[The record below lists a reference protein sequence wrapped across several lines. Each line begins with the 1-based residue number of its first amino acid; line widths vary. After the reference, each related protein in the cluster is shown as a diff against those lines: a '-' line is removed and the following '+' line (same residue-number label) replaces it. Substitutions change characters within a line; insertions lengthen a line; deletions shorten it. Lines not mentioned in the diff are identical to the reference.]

1 MTQRSGIRP
10 FLFGVGALAAA
21 LVGQRALAAGGG
33 WDAGLLLLAG
43 AAAFV
48 AIFRRVRFD
57 PLRQLTVRIPDET
70 WRVRVHD
77 AWGVRTGVGLLGVAL
92 LLTLNAVQ
100 QFYEFEPFAGQAWVW
115 LGAALAAALAGVALL
130 DYGLGTASPTPA
142 VRQGAA
148 VGVDPHPSP
157 LAPAFGTVAPPANL
171 CTGAEL
177 SGGWCSLW
185 LAVILAVATILRLWR
200 FADLPFGVWYD
211 EAEHGLQALRILE
224 SAQFRPIFEGAI
236 TGPAHYLYLV
246 AGAFAW
252 FGVSVQSIRLVSV
265 FFGLLTVVAGY
276 LVGAELFGRRLGLVT
291 AALLA
296 ASSWAVTLSRF
307 GMYSTMSTPLFTL
320 LTAALLLRGLR
331 TRRLLDFALAGVALG
346 LGLSFYTSFRLF
358 VPAVA
363 VFLIYLALHTRI
375 TQRAWPPAFFWL
387 GVAGLVLLAAVTVAP
402 LAVYATRHP
411 EIFWAR
417 IEDTFIFAGK
427 SEAERWPALW
437 ENLRR
442 HLLMFNVFGDPNGRH
457 NLPGNPMLDPVTGAL
472 FVAGVAYALR
482 SALKPTSL
490 FLLLWLVF
498 GLMGGVLSLDFEAP
512 QSLRANATLPVA
524 YLLAAI
530 PLAVLAQAWAQAAGR
545 YYPHALRWPAVA
557 LLVAIVALNAHT
569 YFVRQAN
576 DFAVWNAYSTPE
588 TLAARLLASLDPNT
602 DAYVTAFFHGH
613 PTIKFVARNAPAYR
627 ELDTLDQFPLD
638 FAPDRSALLILNA
651 DSRALYDEA
660 RLLYPHAKFT
670 EMTPPIDGPPVLFTV
685 QLTPEDVASIRG
697 VTAHY
702 YVNDAWSGE
711 PALTRIETQLAA
723 DWTQAAP
730 LPLPFSVAWEGVL
743 HVPLAGQYEFFLEA
757 PAAAELL
764 IGERTVLTGT
774 GALAGELALAEGA
787 HTLRLR
793 AVGAMGRLALAWRTP
808 TRPVEPVPATQLYRV
823 PRLAHGLLGR
833 YFGNGAWQAPE
844 AFSRID
850 GRFNRYIHV
859 TPLPRPYTVEWTGKL
874 AAPVTGR
881 YRFGLESIDES
892 ALWIDE
898 TPIVRAEQPNTL
910 SEGEIALTAG
920 LHDIR
925 IRLADR
931 TDHTHINVYWQPP
944 GGARQILPTDALFPP
959 QASYASVTLPTLDAL
974 TQAPVPAEAAAGAE
988 PPLLA
993 GEARE
998 VVAGLATPRGVA
1010 VADDGAVYVTESGA
1024 QRLLLVTPTGQQQ
1037 RVIDGGA
1044 QRLVEPTDVAV
1055 SNGLLYV
1062 LDAGAARVRAFT
1074 LGGETA
1080 PFAAGLDSAF
1090 ADRSRGIG
1098 AGLEGGVLIANTP
1111 NNRIV
1116 TLDAAGAVTAQMVVW
1131 PAEDAQP
1138 VDVVMGEDGRI
1149 FVADGQ
1155 GHRLIRYAPGGQIE
1169 RAWPLTPANTVDS
1182 PHLARDR
1189 AGRLYITEP
1198 EGGRVLLRDRDGEP
1212 LGMWDLSALLKRPVR
1227 PVGIAVAP
1235 DGVIWVVDS
1244 AGGALIALT
1253 PLP

>member
-10 FLFGVGALAAA
+10 FLFGLSVLAAA
-21 LVGQRALAAGGG
+21 LVGQRMLAAGGG
-33 WDAGLLLLAG
+33 GDAGLLLLVS

-48 AIFRRVRFD
+48 VIFRRAGFD
-57 PLRQLTVRIPDET
+57 PLRQLTLRIPGEA
-70 WRVRVHD
+70 WRASVRD
-77 AWGVRTGVGLLGVAL
+77 GWGVRMGAALVALAL

-100 QFYEFEPFAGQAWVW
+100 QFHEFEPFAGQAWVW
-115 LGAALAAALAGVALL
+115 LGAALAAVLAGVALL
-130 DYGLGTASPTPA
+130 DYGVTPEA
-142 VRQGAA
+142 MTYRLRSTEPAQ
-148 VGVDPHPSP
+148 
-157 LAPAFGTVAPPANL
+157 APDLPGR
-171 CTGAEL
+171 
-177 SGGWCSLW
+177 WCGLW
-185 LAVILAVATILRLWR
+185 LVVILAAATFFRLWR

-211 EAEHGLQALRILE
+211 EAEHGLQALRILD

-265 FFGLLTVVAGY
+265 FFGLLAVAAGY

-320 LTAALLLRGLR
+320 LTAAFLLRGLR
-331 TRRLLDFALAGVALG
+331 TQRLLDFALAGVALG
-346 LGLSFYTSFRLF
+346 LGLCFYTSFRLF
-358 VPAVA
+358 VPVVA
-363 VFLIYLALHTRI
+363 LFLIYLALHTRI
-375 TQRAWPPAFFWL
+375 TQRAWPPAAFWL
-387 GVAGLVLLAAVTVAP
+387 GVAALVLLAGVVVAP
-402 LAVYATRHP
+402 LAVYAAKHP

-457 NLPGNPMLDPVTGAL
+457 NLPGNPMLDPVTGSL

-482 SALKPTSL
+482 SALKPSYL

-524 YLLAAI
+524 YLLATL
-530 PLAVLAQAWAQAAGR
+530 PLAVLAKAWAQAAGR
-545 YYPHALRWPAVA
+545 YYPHALRWPALA

-588 TLAARLLASLDPNT
+588 TLAAQLLADLDPNI
-602 DAYVTAFFHGH
+602 DAYVTSFFHGH
-613 PTIKFVARNAPAYR
+613 PTIKFVARNAPVYH

-670 EMTPPIDGPPVLFTV
+670 EMTPKVYDSREGPPVLFTV

-702 YVNDAWSGE
+702 YANDVWSGE

-743 HVPLAGQYEFFLEA
+743 HIPLAGRYEFFLEA

-774 GALAGELALAEGA
+774 GALAGELALAEGS

-793 AVGAMGRLALAWRTP
+793 AVGAAGRLALAWRTP
-808 TRPVEPVPATQLYRV
+808 TRPVEPVPATQLYRSL
-823 PRLAHGLLGR
+823 RLAHGLLGR
-833 YFGNGAWQAPE
+833 YLGNGAWQAPE

-874 AAPVTGR
+874 AAPVAGR

-959 QASYASVTLPTLDAL
+959 QVSYADVTLPTLDAL
-974 TQAPVPAEAAAGAE
+974 TQAPVPAEVASDAE
-988 PPLLA
+988 PSLLA
-993 GEARE
+993 GSVRE
-998 VVAGLATPRGVA
+998 VVTGLATPRGVA
-1010 VADDGAVYVTESGA
+1010 IADDGAIYVTESGA
-1024 QRLLLVTPTGQQQ
+1024 QRLLFLTPTGQQQ

-1044 QRLVEPTDVAV
+1044 QRLVEPTDVTV

-1062 LDAGAARVRAFT
+1062 LDGGAARVRAFT
-1074 LGGETA
+1074 LSGETA
-1080 PFAAGLDSAF
+1080 PFTAELDSAF

-1098 AGLEGGVLIANTP
+1098 AGPEGGVLIANTP

-1116 TLDAAGAVTAQMVVW
+1116 ALDAAGVVAAQMVVW
-1131 PAEDAQP
+1131 PGEDAQP

-1149 FVADGQ
+1149 FVTDGQ
-1155 GHRLIRYAPGGQIE
+1155 RHRLIRYAPDGQIE
-1169 RAWPLTPANTVDS
+1169 RAWPLGPANTLDS
-1182 PHLARDR
+1182 AHLARD
-1189 AGRLYITEP
+1189 ASGRLYITEP
-1198 EGGRVLLRDRDGEP
+1198 EGGRVLLRDAAGEAQGAWE
-1212 LGMWDLSALLKRPVR
+1212 LNALLGRPVR

-1235 DGVIWVVDS
+1235 DGVIWVADS

-1253 PLP
+1253 PIE